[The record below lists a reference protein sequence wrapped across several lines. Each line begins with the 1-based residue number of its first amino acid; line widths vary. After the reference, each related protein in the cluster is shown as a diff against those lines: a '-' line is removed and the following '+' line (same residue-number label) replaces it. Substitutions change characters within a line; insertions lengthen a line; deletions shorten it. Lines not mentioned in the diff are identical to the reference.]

1 MNVTELQEKLNLE
14 TLTKLYDNEITG
26 VFISDMVSDII
37 SGAKAGNLL
46 VTVQIHKNLIAAA
59 NLVDVSCIII
69 TQNKKPDD
77 EVKEMAERTHIPLFS
92 VGENGWEVAKKL
104 IALGIG

>member
-1 MNVTELQEKLNLE
+1 MNVKELQEKLSLE
-14 TLTKLYDNEITG
+14 AVTNVFDNEITG

-59 NLVDVSCIII
+59 NLVDLAGIII

-92 VGENGWEVAKKL
+92 VSVNGWEIAKKL
-104 IALGIG
+104 FTLGIG